1 VSTVT
6 ETLPRRKTV
15 PADKIFLPSQIK
27 ILNLT
32 KMKRTV
38 QSTGLPE
45 TLVTSLEVPDLE
57 ISPTTKMSS
66 SMRKKR
72 KKKRKKRKKRKK
84 KAMKTTLTVCR
95 TADHRACPKM
105 EEHRVCLKTEEQQ
118 ACPKMEEQLVSLN
131 SEEQP
136 VCFQTEEQPVCLKT
150 EEQLACPQTEEQR
163 VSRKTEEQ
171 RACPKTEEHLWPDE
185 QQDFPMSEEQ
195 PEIKFILKVIGYL
208 MKI

>member
-57 ISPTTKMSS
+57 IPDLEISPTTKMSP

-72 KKKRKKRKKRKK
+72 KKKRKKWKK
-84 KAMKTTLTVCR
+84 KAMKTTLTVRR
-95 TADHRACPKM
+95 TADLRACPKM

-136 VCFQTEEQPVCLKT
+136 VCFQTEEQPVSL
-150 EEQLACPQTEEQR
+150 
-163 VSRKTEEQ
+163 KTEEQ